1 MNRQGTRPLAARCHV
16 CRKGCAAQR
25 VAVARLTD
33 HTDIAMPLK
42 LTEGNL
48 DSPSQGISFEYQ
60 DDAETIPCS
69 ITPDALRDLGDY
81 HQLDFSEDDLVRVLL
96 REIERL

>member
-1 MNRQGTRPLAARCHV
+1 
-16 CRKGCAAQR
+16 
-25 VAVARLTD
+25 
-33 HTDIAMPLK
+33 MPLK

-96 REIERL
+96 REIERLVRAKRRPDRAEDDALVIGTADLLRYGFDGAAARRSA